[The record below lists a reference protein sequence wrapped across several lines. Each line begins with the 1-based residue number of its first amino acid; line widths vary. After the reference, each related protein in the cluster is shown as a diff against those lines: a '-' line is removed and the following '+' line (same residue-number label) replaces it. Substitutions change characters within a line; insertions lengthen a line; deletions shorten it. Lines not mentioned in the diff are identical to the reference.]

1 MLLYILEAACW
12 RMRAHLFPAVITHVD
27 LLLCT
32 CLPALPHCLSALAR
46 LLLHADPHHS
56 AASPPAGSSPRRL
69 HAATAAAMAGSS
81 SPLGAASTP
90 GGSMSV
96 GPQSCSR
103 SQLSGFTLGT
113 AHGPGGGAGRH
124 AEMHEVDE
132 HGGVGAGEDLQQYGS
147 EQPACGCR
155 CVIS

>member
-1 MLLYILEAACW
+1 
-12 RMRAHLFPAVITHVD
+12 
-27 LLLCT
+27 
-32 CLPALPHCLSALAR
+32 
-46 LLLHADPHHS
+46 
-56 AASPPAGSSPRRL
+56 
-69 HAATAAAMAGSS
+69 MAGGS
-81 SPLGAASTP
+81 SPLGAGSTP

-124 AEMHEVDE
+124 PEMHEVDG
-132 HGGVGAGEDLQQYGS
+132 HGAGADDDLQRYGS
-147 EQPACGCR
+147 SSQQPACGCR